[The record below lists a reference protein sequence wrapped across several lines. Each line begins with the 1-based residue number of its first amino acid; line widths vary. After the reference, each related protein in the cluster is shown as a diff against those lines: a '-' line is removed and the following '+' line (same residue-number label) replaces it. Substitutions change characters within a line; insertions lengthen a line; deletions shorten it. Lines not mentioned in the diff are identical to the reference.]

1 METTEECIKQF
12 KNAPEAERAGIEIS
26 KMRVEGVWVPAFK
39 FAVETSTESGAQF
52 YAD

>member
-1 METTEECIKQF
+1 MYQAVQKCSRSRTSC
-12 KNAPEAERAGIEIS
+12 IEIS